1 MKIYRVDI
9 LQKDYSGN
17 TLSLTSPC
25 FENKSD
31 AQEYLFSMFGGSSE
45 NNSFA
50 ELFIE
55 GDFNNAVYIHRRF
68 ATVKEL
74 DVLSECPP
82 EAPVAMELFEETP

>member
-9 LQKDYSGN
+9 LQKDHSGN

-31 AQEYLFSMFGGSSE
+31 AQEYLFGLFGGHSE
-45 NNSFA
+45 NNNFA

-55 GDFNNAVYIHRRF
+55 GYFDNPVYINREF
-68 ATVKEL
+68 AKVKEL
-74 DVLSECPP
+74 DVLSECPLEP
-82 EAPVAMELFEETP
+82 PMAMELFEETP